1 MRMWTEY
8 QTQRSLS
15 TPEGMMF
22 AYKDEH
28 IVIAVCRNKSELAA
42 VLAALTAAPVEEDEH
57 RL

>member
-1 MRMWTEY
+1 MWTEY